1 MFFLLSD
8 LSLLSDVLYESEF
21 ESQLWLL
28 YNSHKQLVGCGDAY
42 PNRYS
47 LKVNKDDYT
56 LRAHVRSGT

>member
-1 MFFLLSD
+1 M
-8 LSLLSDVLYESEF
+8 LYESEF